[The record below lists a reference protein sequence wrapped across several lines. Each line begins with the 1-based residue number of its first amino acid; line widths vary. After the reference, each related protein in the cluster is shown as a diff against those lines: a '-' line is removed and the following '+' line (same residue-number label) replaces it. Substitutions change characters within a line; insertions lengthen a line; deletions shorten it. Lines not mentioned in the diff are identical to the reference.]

1 MLPTFL
7 HLTSELGV
15 YVLTDGYQNLKEKI
29 GLKWKDE
36 VLLRQALTHG
46 SYAYEHPGVS
56 NNQRLEFLGDAVL
69 EVVVSEYLYR
79 SFPGKSEGDLT
90 RLRAAIVCESSLA
103 RVASEL
109 GVGEALLMGRGEI
122 LSGGR
127 QRPSILAD
135 AFEALLGAIY
145 LDQGLTLAA
154 EFVLS
159 RLKPVIDDILRGRQ
173 ERDYKTE
180 LQEFLQR
187 RSPENVSYAI
197 LKEEGPDHAKSFTA
211 GVFYRGE
218 CLGKGEGRSK
228 KEAEQR
234 AAREALE
241 ALIKG
246 D

>member
-1 MLPTFL
+1 M
-7 HLTSELGV
+7 
-15 YVLTDGYQNLKEKI
+15 TDGYQALRQRI
-29 GLKWKDE
+29 GIEWNDE
-36 VLLRQALTHG
+36 TLLRQALTHG
-46 SYAYEHPGVS
+46 SYSYEHSGVA

-69 EVVVSEYLYR
+69 EVVVSEYLYKT
-79 SFPGKSEGDLT
+79 FPEKSEGDLT
-90 RLRAAIVCESSLA
+90 RLRAAIVCEPSLA
-103 RVASEL
+103 RVASGL
-109 GVGEALLMGRGEI
+109 GIGEALLMGRGEI
-122 LSGGR
+122 MSGGR

-145 LDQGLTLAA
+145 LDQGLSVAG
-154 EFVLS
+154 EFALS
-159 RLKPVIDDILRGRQ
+159 KLRVVIEDILRGRQ

-187 RSPENVSYAI
+187 RSPENVSYII

-218 CLGKGEGRSK
+218 CLGKGQGRSK

-241 ALIKG
+241 ALVKG

>member
-1 MLPTFL
+1 MT
-7 HLTSELGV
+7 G
-15 YVLTDGYQNLKEKI
+15 GYEALKEEI
-29 GLKWKDE
+29 GISWRDE
-36 VLLRQALTHG
+36 ALLRQALTHG
-46 SYAYEHPGVS
+46 SYAYEHPGVP

-69 EVVVSEYLYR
+69 ELVVSDYLYR

-90 RLRAAIVCESSLA
+90 RLRAAIVCEPSLA
-103 RVASEL
+103 RVASGL
-109 GVGEALLMGRGEI
+109 GMGEALLMGRGEM

-127 QRPSILAD
+127 ERPSILAD
-135 AFEALLGAIY
+135 AFEALLGAVY
-145 LDQGLTLAA
+145 LDQGLTVAA
-154 EFVLS
+154 EFALS
-159 RLKPVIDDILRGRQ
+159 KLKVVIDDILEGRQ

-187 RSPENVSYAI
+187 RSPENVSYMI

-211 GVFYRGE
+211 GVFYRGR

-234 AAREALE
+234 AAREALK
-241 ALIKG
+241 ALGKG